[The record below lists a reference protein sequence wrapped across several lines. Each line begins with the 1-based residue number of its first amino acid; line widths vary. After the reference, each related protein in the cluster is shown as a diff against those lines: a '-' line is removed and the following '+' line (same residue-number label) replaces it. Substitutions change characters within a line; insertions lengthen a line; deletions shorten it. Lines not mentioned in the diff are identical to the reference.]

1 MRAQRHYRFQF
12 SIWFAAVLAVLG
24 AGTTVAMPSIE
35 LSALDGSNGF
45 AINGVAADDR
55 SGSSVSGAG
64 DINGDG
70 LGDFVIGAPDADV
83 NGSGSGQSYVV
94 FGTEDGY
101 PPSLELVELDGSN
114 GFTINGIGSISDSAG
129 QSVSG
134 AGDVNGDG
142 LDDLLIGAPRVDAN
156 GAYSGESYLVF
167 GTDDGFSAS
176 LELAD
181 LDGNNGVAI
190 KGIAADDWSGWS
202 VSGAGDVNGDGLDD
216 LLIGT
221 PFATPDG
228 IYHAG
233 QSYVV
238 FGRDDGFP
246 ATLELSELDG
256 TNGFIIN
263 GIAERDYSGESVSGA
278 GDVNGDGVDDLIIGA
293 PAADPNGILD
303 AGQSYVVFGR
313 QSGFPASLELSDLD
327 GSNGFA
333 INGIGSV
340 DVAGGS
346 VSDAGDVNGDG
357 LDDLLIGARVANP
370 DVYPSGQTYVVFGS
384 MEGFPASFELADL
397 DGINGF
403 TINGIAERDYS
414 GESVSGAGDVNGDG
428 LDDLVIGAPGADPNG
443 DYSGQ
448 SYVVFGIGT
457 VPTAADL
464 VVMLSDAPDPV
475 LLGSEFTYT
484 IEVTNEGPGTAQ
496 DIEVDLQLPGGV
508 TVRHIGDPEA
518 ECDTARREVECEIEG
533 LVAHDRVVIAV
544 TVLARRP
551 GKLSATA
558 TVASEYT
565 SDPDESNNTD
575 SETTLVLRQ

>member
-24 AGTTVAMPSIE
+24 AGKTVAMPSIE

-70 LGDFVIGAPDADV
+70 LGDFVIGAPVADV

-101 PPSLELVELDGSN
+101 PPSLELVE
-114 GFTINGIGSISDSAG
+114 
-129 QSVSG
+129 
-134 AGDVNGDG
+134 
-142 LDDLLIGAPRVDAN
+142 
-156 GAYSGESYLVF
+156 
-167 GTDDGFSAS
+167 
-176 LELAD
+176 

-575 SETTLVLRQ
+575 SETTLELRQ